1 MWSFLIIGLLIAAVL
16 ALLVLVHKQ
25 RKSIEDLKRAREE
38 LQAEENRVFDFL
50 HGLGEAFSEDL
61 RSSDLHRLIVEGATR
76 IIDAHGGAL
85 YLVDRTGKL
94 LVPSF
99 ISKNCPPLVD
109 IPPNISQQSLNSP
122 IALENYLRLRTV
134 KSGEGLLGAVWERR
148 EPLFLS
154 SKDSDPRLEGLRHSA
169 LELDSVMI
177 GPLAYANQNLGVL
190 AVAKGPMST
199 PFSPS
204 DFVVF
209 QSIIEQSAFALYN
222 AVVYSEAG
230 EKRRIDRDLDVAH
243 DIQRILLPAA
253 APAIEGFEIAGLNIP
268 ASQMSG
274 DYYDYIALD
283 GGQIGIAIADVSG
296 KGVAASL
303 IMAMCRSVLRS
314 VARSSHS
321 AAAVLHEVNRQLYP
335 DIREDMFISM
345 AYLIAQKAGDELV
358 LARAG
363 HDAPLHF
370 RALDQSVSRIN
381 PPGMALGIDS
391 GSVFNRVTGDFRV
404 RLEAGDCLILYTDG
418 VTEAL
423 DVNGLEFGISR
434 LIEAVQASS
443 PNGAPAILSRVTDD
457 LKTFV
462 GGHPQNDDITLIAIR
477 KL

>member
-1 MWSFLIIGLLIAAVL
+1 MGLLGAGVV
-16 ALLVLVHKQ
+16 ALLVLVRKQ

-50 HGLGEAFSEDL
+50 HGLGEAFSENL

-99 ISKNCPPLVD
+99 ISKSCPPLVD
-109 IPPNISQQSLNSP
+109 IPPNVSQQSLNSP
-122 IALENYLRLRTV
+122 IALENYIRLHTV
-134 KSGEGLLGAVWERR
+134 KPGEGLLGAVWERR

-177 GPLAYANQNLGVL
+177 GPLVYADQNLGVL
-190 AVAKGPMST
+190 AVGNGPMST
-199 PFSPS
+199 PFSAS

-209 QSIIEQSAFALYN
+209 QSIVEQSAFALYN

-268 ASQMSG
+268 ASQVSG
-274 DYYDYIALD
+274 DYYDYITLD
-283 GGQIGIAIADVSG
+283 GDQIGIAIADVSG

-303 IMAMCRSVLRS
+303 IMAMCRSVLRA
-314 VARSSHS
+314 VAGSSQS
-321 AAAVLHEVNRQLYP
+321 AAEVLHEVNRQLYP

-345 AYLIAQKAGDELV
+345 AYVIAQKGSNELV

-370 RALDQSVSRIN
+370 QASDQTVARIN

-391 GSVFNRVTGDFRV
+391 GSVFNRVTDNFRV

-423 DVNGLEFGISR
+423 DVNGLEFGISK

-443 PNGAPAILSRVTDD
+443 LSGAPAILSRVTGD

-462 GGHPQNDDITLIAIR
+462 GGHSQNDDITLIAIR

>member
-1 MWSFLIIGLLIAAVL
+1 MWSSLIIGLLAAGVV
-16 ALLVLVHKQ
+16 ALLAVVRKQ
-25 RKSIEDLKRAREE
+25 RKLIEELKREREE
-38 LQAEENRVFDFL
+38 LQAQENRVFDFL
-50 HGLGEAFSEDL
+50 HGLGEAFSGDL
-61 RSSDLHRLIVEGATR
+61 RSSDLYRLIVEGATR

-99 ISKNCPPLVD
+99 ISKSCPPLVD
-109 IPPNISQQSLNSP
+109 IPQSISQQSLNSP
-122 IALENYLRLRTV
+122 VALESYVRLHTV

-169 LELDSVMI
+169 LELDSIMI
-177 GPLAYANQNLGVL
+177 GPLIYANQNLGVL
-190 AVAKGPMST
+190 AVANGPMSA
-199 PFSPS
+199 PFSAS

-209 QSIIEQSAFALYN
+209 QSIVEQSAFALYN

-230 EKRRIDRDLDVAH
+230 DKRRIDRDLEVAH
-243 DIQRILLPAA
+243 DIQRILLPNA
-253 APAIEGFEIAGLNIP
+253 APAIDGFEIAGLNIP
-268 ASQMSG
+268 ASQVSG
-274 DYYDYIALD
+274 DYYDYIPL
-283 GGQIGIAIADVSG
+283 GGDRIGIAIADVSG

-314 VARSSHS
+314 VARSSQS
-321 AAAVLHEVNRQLYP
+321 AASVLHEVNRQVYP

-345 AYLIAQKAGDELV
+345 AYLIAQKGSDELV

-370 RALDQSVSRIN
+370 RASDQSVTRIN

-391 GSVFNRVTGDFRV
+391 GSVFNRVTSDFRV

-423 DVNGLEFGISR
+423 DVDGLEFGISK

-443 PNGAPAILSRVTDD
+443 PNGAPAILSRVTSD
-457 LKTFV
+457 LKSFV
-462 GGHPQNDDITLIAIR
+462 GGHHQNDDITLIAIR

>member
-1 MWSFLIIGLLIAAVL
+1 MWSSLIIGLLAAGVV
-16 ALLVLVHKQ
+16 ALLAVVRKQ
-25 RKSIEDLKRAREE
+25 RKLIEELKRAREE
-38 LQAEENRVFDFL
+38 LQAQENRVFDFL
-50 HGLGEAFSEDL
+50 HGLGEAFSGDL
-61 RSSDLHRLIVEGATR
+61 RSSDLYRLIIEGATR

-109 IPPNISQQSLNSP
+109 IPPSISQQSLNSP
-122 IALENYLRLRTV
+122 VALESYVRLQTV
-134 KSGEGLLGAVWERR
+134 KPGEGLLGAVWERR

-177 GPLAYANQNLGVL
+177 GPLIYADQNLGVL
-190 AVAKGPMST
+190 AVANGPMSA
-199 PFSPS
+199 PFSAS

-209 QSIIEQSAFALYN
+209 QSIVEQSAFALYN
-222 AVVYSEAG
+222 AAVYSEAG
-230 EKRRIDRDLDVAH
+230 DKRRIDRDLEVAH
-243 DIQRILLPAA
+243 DIQRILLPNA
-253 APAIEGFEIAGLNIP
+253 APAIDGFEIAGLNIP
-268 ASQMSG
+268 ASQVSG
-274 DYYDYIALD
+274 DYYDYISLAGD
-283 GGQIGIAIADVSG
+283 RIGIAIADVSG
-296 KGVAASL
+296 KGIAASL

-314 VARSSHS
+314 VAGSSQS
-321 AAAVLHEVNRQLYP
+321 AAAVLHEVNRQVYP

-345 AYLIAQKAGDELV
+345 AYVIAQKGSDELV

-370 RALDQSVSRIN
+370 RVSDQSVTRIN

-391 GSVFNRVTGDFRV
+391 GSVFNRVTSDFRV

-423 DVNGLEFGISR
+423 DVHGLEFGISK

-443 PNGAPAILSRVTDD
+443 PNGAPAILSRVTSD
-457 LKTFV
+457 LKSFV
-462 GGHPQNDDITLIAIR
+462 GGHQQNDDITLIAIR

>member
-1 MWSFLIIGLLIAAVL
+1 MWSSLIIGLLAAGVV
-16 ALLVLVHKQ
+16 ALLAVVRKQ
-25 RKSIEDLKRAREE
+25 RKLIEELKRAREE
-38 LQAEENRVFDFL
+38 LQAQENRVFDFL
-50 HGLGEAFSEDL
+50 HGLGEAFSGDL
-61 RSSDLHRLIVEGATR
+61 RSSDLYRLIIEGATR

-109 IPPNISQQSLNSP
+109 IPPSISQQSLNSP
-122 IALENYLRLRTV
+122 VALESYVRLHTV
-134 KSGEGLLGAVWERR
+134 KPGEGLLGAVWERR

-177 GPLAYANQNLGVL
+177 GPLIYADQNLGVL
-190 AVAKGPMST
+190 AVANGPMSA
-199 PFSPS
+199 PFSAS

-209 QSIIEQSAFALYN
+209 QSIVEQSAFALYN
-222 AVVYSEAG
+222 AAVYSEAG
-230 EKRRIDRDLDVAH
+230 DKRRIDRDLEVAH
-243 DIQRILLPAA
+243 DIQRILLPNA
-253 APAIEGFEIAGLNIP
+253 APAIDGFEIAGLNIP
-268 ASQMSG
+268 ASQVSG
-274 DYYDYIALD
+274 DYYDYISLAGD
-283 GGQIGIAIADVSG
+283 RIGIAIADVSG
-296 KGVAASL
+296 KGIAASL

-314 VARSSHS
+314 VAGSSQS
-321 AAAVLHEVNRQLYP
+321 AAAVLHEVNRQVYP

-345 AYLIAQKAGDELV
+345 AYVIAQKGSDELV

-370 RALDQSVSRIN
+370 RVSDQSVTRIN

-391 GSVFNRVTGDFRV
+391 GSVFNRVTSDFRV

-423 DVNGLEFGISR
+423 DVHGLEFGISQ

-443 PNGAPAILSRVTDD
+443 PNGAPAILSRVTSD
-457 LKTFV
+457 LKSFV
-462 GGHPQNDDITLIAIR
+462 GGHHQNDDITLIAIR
-477 KL
+477 KV

>member
-1 MWSFLIIGLLIAAVL
+1 MWSSLIIGLLSAGVV
-16 ALLVLVHKQ
+16 ALLAVVRKQ
-25 RKSIEDLKRAREE
+25 RKLIEELKREREE
-38 LQAEENRVFDFL
+38 LQAQENRVFDFL
-50 HGLGEAFSEDL
+50 HGLGEAFSGDL
-61 RSSDLHRLIVEGATR
+61 RSSDLYRLIVEGATR

-99 ISKNCPPLVD
+99 ISKSCPPLVD
-109 IPPNISQQSLNSP
+109 IPQSISQQSLNSP
-122 IALENYLRLRTV
+122 VALESYVRLHTV

-169 LELDSVMI
+169 LELDSIMI
-177 GPLAYANQNLGVL
+177 GPLIYANQNLGVL
-190 AVAKGPMST
+190 AVANGPMSA
-199 PFSPS
+199 PFSAS

-209 QSIIEQSAFALYN
+209 QSIVEQSAFALYN

-230 EKRRIDRDLDVAH
+230 DKRRIDRDLEVAH
-243 DIQRILLPAA
+243 DIQRILLPNA

-268 ASQMSG
+268 ASQVSG
-274 DYYDYIALD
+274 DYYDYIPL
-283 GGQIGIAIADVSG
+283 GGDRIGIAIADVSG

-314 VARSSHS
+314 VARSSQS
-321 AAAVLHEVNRQLYP
+321 AATVLHEVNRQVYP

-345 AYLIAQKAGDELV
+345 AYLIAQKGSDELV

-370 RALDQSVSRIN
+370 RASDQSVARIN

-391 GSVFNRVTGDFRV
+391 GSVFNRVTSDFRV

-423 DVNGLEFGISR
+423 DVDGLEFGISK

-443 PNGAPAILSRVTDD
+443 PNGAPAILSRVTSD
-457 LKTFV
+457 LKSFV
-462 GGHPQNDDITLIAIR
+462 GGHHQNDDITLIAIR

>member
-1 MWSFLIIGLLIAAVL
+1 MWSSLIIGLLAAGVV
-16 ALLVLVHKQ
+16 ALLAVVRKQ
-25 RKSIEDLKRAREE
+25 RKLIEELKREREE
-38 LQAEENRVFDFL
+38 LQAQENRVFDFL
-50 HGLGEAFSEDL
+50 HGLGEAFSGDL
-61 RSSDLHRLIVEGATR
+61 RSSDLYRLIVEGATR

-99 ISKNCPPLVD
+99 ISKSCPPLVD
-109 IPPNISQQSLNSP
+109 IPQSISQQSLNSP
-122 IALENYLRLRTV
+122 VALESYVRLHTV

-169 LELDSVMI
+169 LELDSIMI
-177 GPLAYANQNLGVL
+177 GPLVYANQNLGVL
-190 AVAKGPMST
+190 AVANGPMSA
-199 PFSPS
+199 PFSAS

-209 QSIIEQSAFALYN
+209 QSIVEQSAFALYN

-230 EKRRIDRDLDVAH
+230 DKRRIDRDLEVAH
-243 DIQRILLPAA
+243 DIQRILLPNT
-253 APAIEGFEIAGLNIP
+253 APAIDGFEIAGLNIP
-268 ASQMSG
+268 ASQVSG
-274 DYYDYIALD
+274 DYYDYIPL
-283 GGQIGIAIADVSG
+283 GGDRIGIAIADVSG

-314 VARSSHS
+314 VARSSQS
-321 AAAVLHEVNRQLYP
+321 AATVLHEVNRQVYP

-345 AYLIAQKAGDELV
+345 AYLIAQKGSDELV

-370 RALDQSVSRIN
+370 RASDQSVTRIN

-391 GSVFNRVTGDFRV
+391 GGVFNRVTCDFRV

-423 DVNGLEFGISR
+423 EVNGLEFGISK
-434 LIEAVQASS
+434 LIEAVQASAAD
-443 PNGAPAILSRVTDD
+443 GAPAILSRVTSD
-457 LKTFV
+457 LKSFV
-462 GGHPQNDDITLIAIR
+462 GSYPQNDDITLIAIR
-477 KL
+477 RL

>member
-1 MWSFLIIGLLIAAVL
+1 MWSSLIIGLLSAGVV
-16 ALLVLVHKQ
+16 ALLAVVRKQ
-25 RKSIEDLKRAREE
+25 RKLIEELKREREE
-38 LQAEENRVFDFL
+38 LQAQENRVFDFL
-50 HGLGEAFSEDL
+50 HGLGEAFSGDL
-61 RSSDLHRLIVEGATR
+61 RSSDLYRLIVEGATR

-99 ISKNCPPLVD
+99 ISKSCPPLVD
-109 IPPNISQQSLNSP
+109 IPQSISQQSLNSP
-122 IALENYLRLRTV
+122 VALESYVRLHTV

-169 LELDSVMI
+169 LELDSIMI
-177 GPLAYANQNLGVL
+177 GPLIYANQNLGVL
-190 AVAKGPMST
+190 AVANGPMSA
-199 PFSPS
+199 PFSAS

-209 QSIIEQSAFALYN
+209 QSIVEQSAFALYN

-230 EKRRIDRDLDVAH
+230 DKRRIDRDLEVAH
-243 DIQRILLPAA
+243 DIQRILLPNA

-268 ASQMSG
+268 ASQVSG
-274 DYYDYIALD
+274 DYYDYIPL
-283 GGQIGIAIADVSG
+283 GGDRIGIAIADVSG

-314 VARSSHS
+314 VARSSQS
-321 AAAVLHEVNRQLYP
+321 AATVLHEVNRQVYP

-345 AYLIAQKAGDELV
+345 AYLIAQKGSDELV

-370 RALDQSVSRIN
+370 RASDQSVTRIN

-391 GSVFNRVTGDFRV
+391 GSVFNRVTSDFRV

-423 DVNGLEFGISR
+423 DVDGLEFGISK

-443 PNGAPAILSRVTDD
+443 PNGAPAILSRVTSD
-457 LKTFV
+457 LKSFV
-462 GGHPQNDDITLIAIR
+462 GGHHQNDDITLIAIR

>member
-1 MWSFLIIGLLIAAVL
+1 MWSSLIIGLLAAGVV
-16 ALLVLVHKQ
+16 ALLAVVRKQ
-25 RKSIEDLKRAREE
+25 RKLIEELKRAREE
-38 LQAEENRVFDFL
+38 LQAQENRVFDFL
-50 HGLGEAFSEDL
+50 HGLGEAFSGDL
-61 RSSDLHRLIVEGATR
+61 RSSDLYRLIIEGATR

-109 IPPNISQQSLNSP
+109 IPPSISQQSLNSP
-122 IALENYLRLRTV
+122 VALESYVRLQTV
-134 KSGEGLLGAVWERR
+134 KPGEGLLGAVWERR

-177 GPLAYANQNLGVL
+177 GPLIYADQNLGVL
-190 AVAKGPMST
+190 AVANGPMSA
-199 PFSPS
+199 PFSAS

-209 QSIIEQSAFALYN
+209 QSIVEQSAFALYN
-222 AVVYSEAG
+222 AAVYSEAG
-230 EKRRIDRDLDVAH
+230 DKRRIDRDLEVAH
-243 DIQRILLPAA
+243 DIQRILLPNA
-253 APAIEGFEIAGLNIP
+253 APAIDGFEIAGLNIP
-268 ASQMSG
+268 ASQVSG
-274 DYYDYIALD
+274 DYYDYISLAGD
-283 GGQIGIAIADVSG
+283 RIGIAIADVSG
-296 KGVAASL
+296 KGIAASL

-314 VARSSHS
+314 VAGSSQS
-321 AAAVLHEVNRQLYP
+321 AAAVLHEVNRQVYP

-345 AYLIAQKAGDELV
+345 AYVIAQKGSDELV

-370 RALDQSVSRIN
+370 RVSDQSVTRIN

-391 GSVFNRVTGDFRV
+391 GSVFNRVTSDFRV

-423 DVNGLEFGISR
+423 DVHGLEFGISQ

-443 PNGAPAILSRVTDD
+443 PNGAPAILSRVTSD
-457 LKTFV
+457 LKSFV
-462 GGHPQNDDITLIAIR
+462 GGHHQNDDITLIAIR
-477 KL
+477 KV

>member
-1 MWSFLIIGLLIAAVL
+1 MWSSLIIGLLAAGVV
-16 ALLVLVHKQ
+16 ALLAVVRKQ
-25 RKSIEDLKRAREE
+25 RKLIEELKRQREE
-38 LQAEENRVFDFL
+38 LQAQENRVFDFL
-50 HGLGEAFSEDL
+50 HGLGEAFSGDL
-61 RSSDLHRLIVEGATR
+61 RSSDLYRLIVEGATR

-99 ISKNCPPLVD
+99 ISKSCPPLVD
-109 IPPNISQQSLNSP
+109 IPQSISQQSLNSP
-122 IALENYLRLRTV
+122 VALESYVRLHTV

-169 LELDSVMI
+169 LELDSIMI
-177 GPLAYANQNLGVL
+177 GPLIYANQNLGVL
-190 AVAKGPMST
+190 AVANGPMSA
-199 PFSPS
+199 PFSAS

-209 QSIIEQSAFALYN
+209 QSIVEQSAFALYN

-230 EKRRIDRDLDVAH
+230 DKRRIDRDLEVAH
-243 DIQRILLPAA
+243 DIQRILLPNA

-268 ASQMSG
+268 ASQVSG
-274 DYYDYIALD
+274 DYYDYIPL
-283 GGQIGIAIADVSG
+283 GGDRIGIAIADVSG

-314 VARSSHS
+314 VARSSQS
-321 AAAVLHEVNRQLYP
+321 AATVLHEVNRQVYP

-345 AYLIAQKAGDELV
+345 AYLIAQKGSDELV

-370 RALDQSVSRIN
+370 RASDQSVTRIN

-391 GSVFNRVTGDFRV
+391 GSVFNRVTSDFRV

-423 DVNGLEFGISR
+423 DVDGLEFGISK

-443 PNGAPAILSRVTDD
+443 PNGAPAILSRVTSD
-457 LKTFV
+457 LKSFV
-462 GGHPQNDDITLIAIR
+462 GGHHQNDDITLIAIR

>member
-1 MWSFLIIGLLIAAVL
+1 MWSSLIIGLLAAGVV
-16 ALLVLVHKQ
+16 ALLAVVRKQ
-25 RKSIEDLKRAREE
+25 RKLIEELKRQREE
-38 LQAEENRVFDFL
+38 LQAQENRVFDFL
-50 HGLGEAFSEDL
+50 HGLGEAFSGDL
-61 RSSDLHRLIVEGATR
+61 RSSDLYRLIVEGATR

-99 ISKNCPPLVD
+99 ISKSCPPLVD
-109 IPPNISQQSLNSP
+109 IPQSISQQSLNSP
-122 IALENYLRLRTV
+122 VALESYVRLHTV

-169 LELDSVMI
+169 LELDSIMI
-177 GPLAYANQNLGVL
+177 GPLIYANQNLGVL
-190 AVAKGPMST
+190 AVANGPMSA
-199 PFSPS
+199 PFSAS

-209 QSIIEQSAFALYN
+209 QSIVEQSAFALYN

-230 EKRRIDRDLDVAH
+230 DKRRIDRDLEVAH
-243 DIQRILLPAA
+243 DIQRILLPNA
-253 APAIEGFEIAGLNIP
+253 APAIDGFEIAGLNIP
-268 ASQMSG
+268 ASQVSG
-274 DYYDYIALD
+274 DYYDYIPL
-283 GGQIGIAIADVSG
+283 GGDRIGIAIADVSG

-314 VARSSHS
+314 VARSSQS
-321 AAAVLHEVNRQLYP
+321 AATVLHEVNRQVYP

-345 AYLIAQKAGDELV
+345 AYLIAQKGSDELV

-370 RALDQSVSRIN
+370 RASDQSVTRIN

-391 GSVFNRVTGDFRV
+391 GSVFNRVTSDFRV

-423 DVNGLEFGISR
+423 DVDGLEFGISK

-443 PNGAPAILSRVTDD
+443 PNGAPAILSRVTSD
-457 LKTFV
+457 LKSFV
-462 GGHPQNDDITLIAIR
+462 GGHHQNDDITLIAIR

>member
-1 MWSFLIIGLLIAAVL
+1 MWSSLIIGLLAAGVV
-16 ALLVLVHKQ
+16 ALLAVVRKQ
-25 RKSIEDLKRAREE
+25 RKLIEELKREREE
-38 LQAEENRVFDFL
+38 LQAQENRVFDFL
-50 HGLGEAFSEDL
+50 HGLGEAFSGDL
-61 RSSDLHRLIVEGATR
+61 RSSDLYRLIVEGATR

-99 ISKNCPPLVD
+99 ISKSCPPLVD
-109 IPPNISQQSLNSP
+109 IPQSISQQSLNSP
-122 IALENYLRLRTV
+122 VALESYVRLHTV

-169 LELDSVMI
+169 LELDSIMI
-177 GPLAYANQNLGVL
+177 GPLIYANQNLGVL
-190 AVAKGPMST
+190 AVANGPMSA
-199 PFSPS
+199 PFSAS

-209 QSIIEQSAFALYN
+209 QSIVEQSAFALYN

-230 EKRRIDRDLDVAH
+230 DKRRIDRDLEVAH
-243 DIQRILLPAA
+243 DIQRILLPNA
-253 APAIEGFEIAGLNIP
+253 APAIDGFEIAGLNIP
-268 ASQMSG
+268 ASQVSG
-274 DYYDYIALD
+274 DYYDYIPL
-283 GGQIGIAIADVSG
+283 GGDRIGIAIADVSG

-314 VARSSHS
+314 VARSSQS
-321 AAAVLHEVNRQLYP
+321 AATVLHEVNRQVYP

-345 AYLIAQKAGDELV
+345 AYLIAQKGSDELV

-370 RALDQSVSRIN
+370 RASDQSVTRIN

-391 GSVFNRVTGDFRV
+391 GSVFNRVTSDFRV

-423 DVNGLEFGISR
+423 DVDGLEFGISK

-443 PNGAPAILSRVTDD
+443 PNGAPAILSRVTSD
-457 LKTFV
+457 LKSFV
-462 GGHPQNDDITLIAIR
+462 GGHHQNDDITLIAIR

>member
-1 MWSFLIIGLLIAAVL
+1 MWSSLIIGLLAAGVV
-16 ALLVLVHKQ
+16 ALLAVVRKQ
-25 RKSIEDLKRAREE
+25 RKLIEELKRAREE
-38 LQAEENRVFDFL
+38 LQAQENRVFDFL
-50 HGLGEAFSEDL
+50 HGLGEAFSGDL
-61 RSSDLHRLIVEGATR
+61 RSSDLYRLIIEGATR

-109 IPPNISQQSLNSP
+109 IPPSISQQSLNSP
-122 IALENYLRLRTV
+122 VALESYVRLQTV
-134 KSGEGLLGAVWERR
+134 KPGEGLLGAVWERR

-177 GPLAYANQNLGVL
+177 GPLIYADQNLGVL
-190 AVAKGPMST
+190 AVANGPMSA
-199 PFSPS
+199 PFSAS

-209 QSIIEQSAFALYN
+209 QSIVEQSAFALYN
-222 AVVYSEAG
+222 AAVYSEAG
-230 EKRRIDRDLDVAH
+230 DKRRIDRDLEVAH
-243 DIQRILLPAA
+243 DIQRILLPNA
-253 APAIEGFEIAGLNIP
+253 APAIDGFEIAGLNIP
-268 ASQMSG
+268 ASQVSG
-274 DYYDYIALD
+274 DYYDYISLAGD
-283 GGQIGIAIADVSG
+283 RIGIAIADVSG
-296 KGVAASL
+296 KGIAASL

-314 VARSSHS
+314 VAGSSQS
-321 AAAVLHEVNRQLYP
+321 AAAVLHEVNRQVYP

-345 AYLIAQKAGDELV
+345 AYVIAQKGSDELV

-370 RALDQSVSRIN
+370 RVSDQSVTRIN

-391 GSVFNRVTGDFRV
+391 GSVFNRVTSDFRV

-423 DVNGLEFGISR
+423 DVHGLEFGISQ

-443 PNGAPAILSRVTDD
+443 PNGAPAILSRVTSD
-457 LKTFV
+457 LKSFV
-462 GGHPQNDDITLIAIR
+462 GGHQQNDDITLIAIR